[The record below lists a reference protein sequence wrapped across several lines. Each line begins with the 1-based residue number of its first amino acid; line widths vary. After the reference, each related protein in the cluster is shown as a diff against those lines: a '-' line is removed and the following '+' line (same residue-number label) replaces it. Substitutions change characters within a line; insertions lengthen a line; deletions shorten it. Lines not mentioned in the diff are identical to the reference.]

1 MRKENVTTLQ
11 FGRHLACLRV
21 DRQWT
26 QEYLAE
32 KAAIH
37 PRHLQKLEAGVTVP
51 SLLVLARLRAALEL
65 EWNEFLQVLR

>member
-1 MRKENVTTLQ
+1 MTKEHATILH
-11 FGRHLACLRV
+11 FGRHLARLRV

-37 PRHLQKLEAGVTVP
+37 PRYLQKLEAGVTVP